1 MASKTYKKSRRLAM
15 LPDDIKKLIEET
27 PRRTRPKVKSPQ
39 LDQELQEKRI
49 FDIEVKKAG
58 PTSLMTEWKYRSPPM
73 SGDDWRKIKTE
84 LFEML
89 GYVQTMGM
97 V

>member
-27 PRRTRPKVKSPQ
+27 PRKIRPNVKSPQ
-39 LDQELQEKRI
+39 LEQALQEKRI

-58 PTSLMTEWKYRSPPM
+58 ATSLMTE
-73 SGDDWRKIKTE
+73 
-84 LFEML
+84 
-89 GYVQTMGM
+89 
-97 V
+97 